1 METNDR
7 KTILQWV
14 LANIPLIVEAVLFI
28 AMIMMMSK
36 CNRDNIFDLEQN
48 INAYKNHIEVVETK
62 NGELMTINE
71 SLILK
76 EKEIREELKMTKKE
90 YRDIEKQLEGSIAY
104 IAQLKSEV
112 DMKDTIWMKPDTVYI
127 NNDITFKHFS
137 WTDQW
142 NTIDATLSGLTI
154 SDSRLSINSLNI
166 RVPLEVGLSDDYKIW
181 VKSENPNV
189 EFTDIKGSVVQ
200 NSSIDDRKRRFGHGF
215 HIGFG
220 FQYGLFGR
228 TFDFGPQ
235 VGYSLQFNF

>member
-7 KTILQWV
+7 KTILQWIF
-14 LANIPLIVEAVLFI
+14 ANIPLIVEALLFI
-28 AMIMMMSK
+28 AVIMMMSK

-62 NGELMTINE
+62 NGELMTIKE

-76 EKEIREELKMTKKE
+76 EKEIREELEMTKNE

-104 IAQLKSEV
+104 IAQLKSKV
-112 DMKDTIWMKPDTVYI
+112 GMKDTIWMKPDTVYI

-137 WTDQW
+137 WMDQW
-142 NTIDATLSGLTI
+142 NTIDASLSGHTI
-154 SDSRLSINSLNI
+154 SDSRLSINSLSI
-166 RVPLEVGLSDDYKIW
+166 KVPLEVGLSDDYKIW

-200 NSSIDDRKRRFGHGF
+200 NSNMDDRKLRFRHGF
-215 HIGFG
+215 HAGFG
-220 FQYGLFGR
+220 FHYGLFGR

-235 VGYSLQFNF
+235 AGYSLQFNF